1 MLAGARRCF
10 HHNERAT
17 KNYPSNGMEREG
29 QPCTKHVVGW
39 RLAPLQYRCYP
50 DCYLGAQPATRLRD
64 PVHFGRLGA
73 PSSSNTA
80 STPYSRRDADIQVG
94 DIYLT
99 CTSTIEQKFDA
110 ANETAR
116 RMVPSPMW
124 VASVPGMVDTAQKDG
139 ALSKLYKTRVQLPRI
154 AVPTAEEGGSTPHL
168 LPHRPWSQRAHR

>member
-1 MLAGARRCF
+1 MHEARCRM
-10 HHNERAT
+10 A
-17 KNYPSNGMEREG
+17 
-29 QPCTKHVVGW
+29 
-39 RLAPLQYRCYP
+39 
-50 DCYLGAQPATRLRD
+50 LGAIAVPVLSGLLFGCAASNKVTGPGALRQ
-64 PVHFGRLGA
+64 
-73 PSSSNTA
+73 TW
-80 STPYSRRDADIQVG
+80 STQFEQYGIYAVFPPRADIQVG